1 MKKSSEVDFEIELE
15 TSLKSHPDF
24 DQHEKVVFHNDANL
38 QAIIAIHNTNLG
50 PAAGGCRIYPYS
62 SSQAALTD
70 VLRLSRGMTYK
81 SAMAGLPMGGGK
93 SVIIADPLTD
103 KNPRMLAAMGDF
115 IDSFK
120 GKYIAAEDSGSTVS
134 DMMIM
139 AKHTQYV
146 SGFSDREQDAGDPSP
161 VTALGVF
168 YGIEEA
174 VMHRYGRS
182 LKGMRVAVQGVGN
195 VGINLVRLL
204 KEAKAKVIVA
214 DANPQRVAEVVRQ
227 FKVDCC
233 SIDKILSTEVDVLA
247 PCALGGAIN
256 PESVSGLQTAIIAG
270 AANNQLA
277 NEEMGNELLKKGILY
292 APDYVINC
300 GGIIDIYH
308 QRKGIRDSE
317 EITKQL
323 QIIRENLSNIL
334 VESDRTNRTTNEVA
348 DDLARA
354 KFQSK
359 KIHNAAA

>member
-1 MKKSSEVDFEIELE
+1 MKTSSEVDFDVQTNLE
-15 TSLKSHPDF
+15 SHPDF
-24 DQHEKVVFHNDANL
+24 DQHEKVVVHKDDNL

-50 PAAGGCRIYPYS
+50 PAAGGCRIYPYAS
-62 SSQAALTD
+62 HADALTD

-93 SVIIADPLTD
+93 SVIIANPQTD
-103 KNPRMLAAMGDF
+103 KNPRMLSAMGDF
-115 IDSFK
+115 IESLN

-134 DMMIM
+134 DIKVM
-139 AKHTQYV
+139 AKRTQYV
-146 SGFSDREQDAGDPSP
+146 SGFSERDNHGGDPSP

-195 VGINLVRLL
+195 VGIHLVRLL
-204 KEAKAKVIVA
+204 KEAKAKIIVA
-214 DANPQRVAEVVRQ
+214 DINPQRVAEVVRQ
-227 FKVDCC
+227 LKVACC
-233 SIDKILSTEVDVLA
+233 SIDQILSTEVDVLA

-256 PESVSGLQTAIIAG
+256 SETISNIKATIIAG

-277 NEEMGNELLKKGILY
+277 NEQIGSELLKKGILY

-308 QRKGIRDSE
+308 QQQGIRDCE

-323 QIIRENLSNIL
+323 QIVRENLRNIL
-334 VESDRTNRTTNEVA
+334 VESDRSNRATNIVA
-348 DDLARA
+348 DELARA
-354 KFQSK
+354 KFQVK